1 MWSWKYLEL
10 NENLIKNLIMNLG
23 VDDYL
28 IKLMFTVYSSFLFW
42 IGFLF
47 ILIHAL
53 SLSFHALSH
62 FPLNHCFLF
71 LLFIKWDIFLD
82 SLFVYHEDEILFL
95 LHVLQFLHFCPMS
108 FIKKIHC
115 DIVCFCMIPPF
126 LYIWILLLYFH
137 ISLNLNF

>member
-10 NENLIKNLIMNLG
+10 NENLIKNLIVNLG

-71 LLFIKWDIFLD
+71 LLFIKWDIFLVRISWGWNPI
-82 SLFVYHEDEILFL
+82 SLACPLVPSFLSNEFHQKNSLRYSLL
-95 LHVLQFLHFCPMS
+95 LHDSS
-108 FIKKIHC
+108 FSLY
-115 DIVCFCMIPPF
+115 MNPF
-126 LYIWILLLYFH
+126 TLLPYLP
-137 ISLNLNF
+137 